1 MSVWKCEDC
10 GDPESVNGISTE
22 WSNICTACYTWSLS
36 NHYYTTPLTNAQQSA
51 ETFAQLPPASDDFW
65 DL

>member
-1 MSVWKCEDC
+1 MSEWLCEDC

-22 WSNICTACYTWSLS
+22 WPDICNPCYTWSLT
-36 NHYYTTPLTNAQQSA
+36 NHYYTTPLTHAQQSA